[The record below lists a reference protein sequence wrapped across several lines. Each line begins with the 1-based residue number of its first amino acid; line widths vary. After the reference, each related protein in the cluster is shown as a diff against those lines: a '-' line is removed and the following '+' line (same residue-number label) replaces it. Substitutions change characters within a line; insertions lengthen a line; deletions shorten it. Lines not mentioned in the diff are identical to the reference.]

1 MSRIASF
8 TQWLLSWLRNLS
20 IRWIWIAL
28 VALIAWDI
36 YGLDFIPFTKTFGD
50 TPWNGISY
58 HAVSGMC
65 SIGLMAIFCPGA
77 LRRLRF
83 YAPLKETA
91 VGLVVICLVS
101 SSFFWEV
108 RVPGFPAWEIAEAIL
123 FTVMI
128 GVGEDFFNRG
138 LIFGMFER
146 FGWGL
151 AIAVSSIT
159 FGLEHYTNMLWGG
172 QDFVQTNAQV
182 IDAAAFGVVGC
193 SLMIYTG
200 NIWFSV
206 VMHGTY
212 DFSLVTTSHI
222 DYVKQ
227 LSARVDWAPIIVEA
241 LVYFGISAV
250 LLRMAKLKRLSE
262 AQYRF

>member
-1 MSRIASF
+1 VISKILP
-8 TQWLLSWLRNLS
+8 TLRNLPLRS
-20 IRWIWIAL
+20 AVLAL
-28 VALIAWDI
+28 CGLIAWDI

-58 HAVSGMC
+58 HAVSGVC
-65 SIGLMAIFCPGA
+65 SVGLMAIFCPGA
-77 LRRLRF
+77 LSRLRF

-123 FTVMI
+123 FTIMI

-151 AIAVSSIT
+151 AIAVSSVT

-172 QDFVQTNAQV
+172 QDFAQTNAQV

-227 LSARVDWAPIIVEA
+227 LSARVDWVPIFIEA
-241 LVYFGISAV
+241 VVYLTISAV
-250 LLRMAKLKRLSE
+250 LLRMAKLKNVRRVARLE
-262 AQYRF
+262 INGV

>member
-1 MSRIASF
+1 MKSKILP
-8 TQWLLSWLRNLS
+8 TLRNLPLG
-20 IRWIWIAL
+20 RAVLAL
-28 VALIAWDI
+28 CGLIAWDI
-36 YGLDFIPFTKTFGD
+36 YGLDFIPFTKTFGN

-58 HAVSGMC
+58 HAVSGVC

-77 LRRLRF
+77 LSRLRF
-83 YAPLKETA
+83 YTPLKETA

-151 AIAVSSIT
+151 AIAVSSLT

-172 QDFVQTNAQV
+172 QDFAQTNAQV

-227 LSARVDWAPIIVEA
+227 LTARVDWVPIIVEA

-250 LLRMAKLKRLSE
+250 LLRMAKLKNVRRVARLE
-262 AQYRF
+262 INGV

>member
-1 MSRIASF
+1 
-8 TQWLLSWLRNLS
+8 
-20 IRWIWIAL
+20 
-28 VALIAWDI
+28 
-36 YGLDFIPFTKTFGD
+36 
-50 TPWNGISY
+50 
-58 HAVSGMC
+58 
-65 SIGLMAIFCPGA
+65 MAIFCPEA
-77 LRRLRF
+77 LSRLRF

-91 VGLVVICLVS
+91 VGLVVICVVS

-123 FTVMI
+123 FTIMI

-172 QDFVQTNAQV
+172 QDFAQTNAQV
-182 IDAAAFGVVGC
+182 VDAAAFGVVGC

-227 LSARVDWAPIIVEA
+227 LTARVDWVPIIVEA

-250 LLRMAKLKRLSE
+250 LLRMAKLKNVRRVARLE
-262 AQYRF
+262 INGV

>member
-1 MSRIASF
+1 MKRSLYRM
-8 TQWLLSWLRNLS
+8 RNLS
-20 IRWIWIAL
+20 IRWIWISLAG
-28 VALIAWDI
+28 LIAWDI

-58 HAVSGMC
+58 HAVSGVC

-77 LRRLRF
+77 LGRLRF
-83 YAPLKETA
+83 YAPLKETI

-101 SSFFWEV
+101 SSFFSEV
-108 RVPGFPAWEIAEAIL
+108 RVPGFSAWTIAEAIL

-151 AIAVSSIT
+151 AIAVSSVT

-172 QDFVQTNAQV
+172 QDFAQTNAQV
-182 IDAAAFGVVGC
+182 IDAAAFGVVEC

-200 NIWFSV
+200 NIWFGV

-227 LSARVDWAPIIVEA
+227 LSARVDWTPIFLEA

-262 AQYRF
+262 ANYRF